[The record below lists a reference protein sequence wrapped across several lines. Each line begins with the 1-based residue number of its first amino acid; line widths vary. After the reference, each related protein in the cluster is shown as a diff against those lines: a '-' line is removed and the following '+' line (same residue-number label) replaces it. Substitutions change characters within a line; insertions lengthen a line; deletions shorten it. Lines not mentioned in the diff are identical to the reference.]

1 MQASVNSVMQKA
13 FVKEDDNATI
23 VCPQCSAARTLSVS
37 QFRHRQH
44 LLKVKCKCGYVFKAQ
59 LEFRR
64 HIRKRTDLSGN
75 YSFTPKEMDGTGIKI
90 VNLSLS
96 GASFETRTLHDMQIG
111 QKGYLV
117 FTLDNRKQTI
127 IKKQVVIRTVQNRRI
142 GCEFISDRA
151 FEKDL
156 GFYLRS

>member
-1 MQASVNSVMQKA
+1 MQANEDTAMQQA
-13 FVKEDDNATI
+13 FVKEDDNTTI

-44 LLKVKCKCGYVFKAQ
+44 MLKVKCKCGYVFKAQ

-64 HIRKRTDLSGN
+64 HYRKPTDLSGN
-75 YSFTPKEMDGTGIKI
+75 YSFTPQEMDGTPIKI
-90 VNLSLS
+90 VNLSLG
-96 GASFETRTLHDMQIG
+96 GASFETRSMHNMQIG

-127 IKKQVVIRTVQNRRI
+127 IKKQVVIKTVEPRRI